1 LCVDYADVVMFP
13 EIPYNDYSRRTTG
26 AQGGFPP
33 DRIFVLPMTLA
44 ATPASY
50 PTLGNTSM
58 AEYQGPPTM
67 RHMTIS
73 RSPCDFRPVDPTGVN
88 GPLAESA
95 GTATL
100 IGWNVGVEPLALVPG
115 ETYYFNYRNLNCA
128 QASCDAST
136 STNWPH

>member
-1 LCVDYADVVMFP
+1 MMFP

-44 ATPASY
+44 ATPTSY

-95 GTATL
+95 GTAAL
-100 IGWNVGVEPLALVPG
+100 IGWNVGVEPLALVAG
-115 ETYYFNYRNLNCA
+115 ETYYFSYRNLNCA